1 MMVKR
6 CNTST
11 RQASVDRRQTMYL
24 LYSDLNGSLADYS
37 FGSEVPHATEGP
49 LCDDV
54 NVSEET
60 GEAGAFARLTSFL
73 RNLISSPSRTSG
85 PPVEASDSP
94 ILFHRA

>member
-1 MMVKR
+1 
-6 CNTST
+6 
-11 RQASVDRRQTMYL
+11 MYL

-60 GEAGAFARLTSFL
+60 GEAGAFARLTSLL
-73 RNLISSPSRTSG
+73 RNRMSSRSRSRG
-85 PPVEASDSP
+85 RAGEASDSAV
-94 ILFHRA
+94 LFDGAHQ